1 MLIFIIIF
9 IFAFDYLYHYQYY
22 YLHLHFQ
29 LYLLLFSYELF
40 LSTISFILL
49 FPGSTSGSI
58 YYILGQQNGPPGKLP
73 PGWDLTLRGMVVG
86 EKRKITLP
94 YTLAYDR
101 AGSKDK
107 KIPPFTNVIYTV
119 RLLSLT

>member
-1 MLIFIIIF
+1 MGCSITGYKSYTDHIICKF
-9 IFAFDYLYHYQYY
+9 KTKTNQSYY
-22 YLHLHFQ
+22 TLKVLKRNTKDAQHN
-29 LYLLLFSYELF
+29 
-40 LSTISFILL
+40 T
-49 FPGSTSGSI
+49 GSTSGSI

-86 EKRKITLP
+86 EKRRITLP

-107 KIPPFTNVIYTV
+107 KIPPFSKVIYTV
-119 RLLSLT
+119 RLVSLT